1 MQFKGEADESI
12 SNIEKFLW
20 KRGDGESLQ
29 AGSRKGGIPVEE
41 RMREAEEEPHLVS
54 TVRPGACSCRSP
66 QIPTTCHSAYT

>member
-29 AGSRKGGIPVEE
+29 AGSRKEGIPVEE

-54 TVRPGACSCRSP
+54 TVRPGACSRRSP
-66 QIPTTCHSAYT
+66 QIPTTCHSACT